1 MKYPIISF
9 PAMLGCAFDLDYLI
23 KWCKIALKF
32 EHHFNSNW
40 TNFGS
45 IKSCLYTRNSLQN
58 FSEMYHTIE
67 FHFGGERI
75 SVIWLWNGWHADIY
89 AFASLTWLDIK
100 SEKISFYNREYY
112 SLIFE
117 KDSLVLGHCTA
128 QGVSCKILQIFQIFL
143 AIIDV

>member
-1 MKYPIISF
+1 
-9 PAMLGCAFDLDYLI
+9 MLGCAFDLDYLI

-45 IKSCLYTRNSLQN
+45 IKSCLYSRNSLQN
-58 FSEMYHTIE
+58 FCEMYHTIE

-89 AFASLTWLDIK
+89 AFACLTWLDIK

-112 SLIFE
+112 SSSYFFE
-117 KDSLVLGHCTA
+117 KDSLDLSYCIVKCD
-128 QGVSCKILQIFQIFL
+128 SCKILTSNQIFL
-143 AIIDV
+143 YIIDV